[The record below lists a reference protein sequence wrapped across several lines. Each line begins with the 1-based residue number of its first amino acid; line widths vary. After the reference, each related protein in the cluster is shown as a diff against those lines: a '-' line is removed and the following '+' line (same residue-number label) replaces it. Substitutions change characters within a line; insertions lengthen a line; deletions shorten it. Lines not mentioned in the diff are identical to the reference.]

1 MLNHLTPSDVE
12 NIIALA
18 QQAIAPRSR
27 EGRSAAHLVLRG
39 AIERLSFEARLE
51 LKALMWVGRGEDL
64 TFRGALEHGRRIS
77 TEDDASYIAAK
88 ALALPTYLRDGLR
101 EIGMG
106 REDSRPG
113 APQHDQAGVVIEWP
127 G

>member
-1 MLNHLTPSDVE
+1 MLNHLTISDIE
-12 NIIALA
+12 NITALA
-18 QQAIAPRSR
+18 EQAITPRSR
-27 EGRSAAHLVLRG
+27 EGRSAAHLVLRR
-39 AIERLSFEARLE
+39 AIDRLSFEARLE

-88 ALALPTYLRDGLR
+88 ALALPFHLRDGLR

-113 APQHDQAGVVIEWP
+113 APQHDPAGMMIEWP

>member
-1 MLNHLTPSDVE
+1 MLNHLTISDIE
-12 NIIALA
+12 NITVLA
-18 QQAIAPRSR
+18 EQAIAPRSR
-27 EGRSAAHLVLRG
+27 EGRSAAHLVLRR

-64 TFRGALEHGRRIS
+64 TFRDALEHGRRIS

-88 ALALPTYLRDGLR
+88 ALALPFHLRDGLT

-106 REDSRPG
+106 REDSRP
-113 APQHDQAGVVIEWP
+113 AAA
-127 G
+127 